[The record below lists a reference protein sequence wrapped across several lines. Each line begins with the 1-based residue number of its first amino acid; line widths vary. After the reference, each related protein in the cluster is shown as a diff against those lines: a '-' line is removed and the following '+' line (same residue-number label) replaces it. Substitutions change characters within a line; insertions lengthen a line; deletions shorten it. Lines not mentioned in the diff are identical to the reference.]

1 MFTYCL
7 PTEVLKTFCNSI
19 QGGSYTSRHHQNLL
33 QLLCGFSVMLCP
45 PPGAQSKSLLGP
57 NEGKGSKGEGSKDSW
72 QVGPAIN
79 HRDNR
84 GTITPAQARS

>member
-33 QLLCGFSVMLCP
+33 QLLCGFFSNAVTTTWGSEQKLA
-45 PPGAQSKSLLGP
+45 GAK
-57 NEGKGSKGEGSKDSW
+57 
-72 QVGPAIN
+72 
-79 HRDNR
+79 
-84 GTITPAQARS
+84 